1 MLDRLVS
8 STPIFCDQSL
18 NLPLSDEE
26 TDGGDE
32 GDDADEGGEV
42 ASASVLVHHAHL
54 LVFVLKTKQ

>member
-1 MLDRLVS
+1 M
-8 STPIFCDQSL
+8 

-54 LVFVLKTKQ
+54 LVFVLKTKQYAGVI